1 LNFFQELF
9 HFNLVCVLQTIPRT
23 VVVNSKI
30 GVNFINWPIEE
41 VESLRIS
48 EQVHTGVKLDA
59 NAILK
64 VNGATWSQVSSM
76 DWNTKEG
83 K

>member
-1 LNFFQELF
+1 MD
-9 HFNLVCVLQTIPRT
+9 
-23 VVVNSKI
+23 SKT
-30 GVNFINWPIEE
+30 GVNFINWRIEE

-48 EQVHTGVKLDA
+48 EQVQTGVKLDA
-59 NAILK
+59 NVILK
-64 VNGATWSQVSSM
+64 VNGATGSQVSSM